1 MFLLAAARPAL
12 GLERY
17 AYVTEWGVRDV
28 SPGNFNFARGITT
41 DAEGNVYVA
50 DSGNNR
56 IQKFTSTGVLL
67 AVWGSSGSGPGQFNY
82 PAAVAVDS
90 NAVYVAD
97 ENNHRIQKFTRTG
110 SYLSQWGHQD
120 TGDGN
125 FEYPEGVTSDGVYVY
140 TAEPSCCAPNM
151 TNRIQKFTSGG
162 GYVSKWSGAY
172 DPVDV
177 VADNAGHIFTMEDYR
192 VVKYSNV
199 GTTLGTIGFGQIG
212 GSQGIDVDKFGNV
225 FVADANNNRIEK
237 FAPDGHLLAQWGV
250 LGAGPGQFNYP
261 IDVAVDDSGNVYVSD
276 FSNYRIQKFA
286 PGQTPVLLVHGI
298 CGNASSWDAF
308 AQVLTDSG
316 FVVDRLQYGS
326 PNYSLRPAAYAGVL
340 AAKLDEM
347 GYPHVAVVAHSMG
360 GLITREY
367 MRRQIASGRPN
378 KVLQLVTLGTPHHGS
393 DLLAK
398 ILGWGPAVD
407 GLIGAIFGPCLSS
420 PFSKPALLDLV
431 PGAWYLN
438 RLNYGTQVSLNDL
451 STSHGWSP
459 HQAETTLPGTVYFA
473 SIGGT
478 GSFCS
483 DNVRKVMWNGGAAYH
498 PNDCT
503 VATGGSLLAKTS
515 VFRAADPDLALEKP
529 AAHTN
534 RGTTPC
540 GEAYYSFNTLASR
553 VATILLTSPTSPPVS
568 LASEQGY
575 PQGPEVLLSVEDSL
589 QMAPAISDSV
599 PSGQTVD
606 KVISIPATSL
616 ARFTL
621 LSSDAHV
628 SLLRPDGT
636 VITISDTSTAGGI
649 SFFATSDLGLEG
661 FEIVAPTPGTWTM
674 RINATASLA
683 EQRIAGIVEYASAAA
698 VQLSVLSTPLYTG
711 DLIRV
716 RGEVASGGVL
726 GTEVNWT
733 CNILGPDGVTSPL
746 VLYDD
751 GAHGDSLDGD
761 GIYGNSASP
770 AGGVGQYTLTASATA
785 PGIGPLAAV
794 AYCEL
799 ADSQDLAVHTSDIQ
813 LSKNLPQAG
822 DSITV
827 SATVQNNSSTA
838 AVGVPVEIR
847 DLRADTVLGMSTVD
861 IAAGSAVTVHASW
874 VPAAPDTH
882 EIQVQVSPYVLDESD
897 FANNAASRVIV
908 LGTPVS
914 VDFGTVPLRLHF
926 DPPFPNPTS
935 RGVLFTFGLPRKSSA
950 VLDIYDVIGRRVRS
964 WRWTDLSPGGHS
976 FEWDGNGTSGERLA
990 TGIYL
995 CRLEVNGER
1004 LHRKIV
1010 LRR

>member
-1 MFLLAAARPAL
+1 
-12 GLERY
+12 
-17 AYVTEWGVRDV
+17 
-28 SPGNFNFARGITT
+28 
-41 DAEGNVYVA
+41 
-50 DSGNNR
+50 
-56 IQKFTSTGVLL
+56 
-67 AVWGSSGSGPGQFNY
+67 
-82 PAAVAVDS
+82 
-90 NAVYVAD
+90 
-97 ENNHRIQKFTRTG
+97 
-110 SYLSQWGHQD
+110 
-120 TGDGN
+120 
-125 FEYPEGVTSDGVYVY
+125 
-140 TAEPSCCAPNM
+140 
-151 TNRIQKFTSGG
+151 
-162 GYVSKWSGAY
+162 
-172 DPVDV
+172 
-177 VADNAGHIFTMEDYR
+177 
-192 VVKYSNV
+192 
-199 GTTLGTIGFGQIG
+199 
-212 GSQGIDVDKFGNV
+212 
-225 FVADANNNRIEK
+225 
-237 FAPDGHLLAQWGV
+237 
-250 LGAGPGQFNYP
+250 
-261 IDVAVDDSGNVYVSD
+261 
-276 FSNYRIQKFA
+276 
-286 PGQTPVLLVHGI
+286 
-298 CGNASSWDAF
+298 
-308 AQVLTDSG
+308 
-316 FVVDRLQYGS
+316 
-326 PNYSLRPAAYAGVL
+326 
-340 AAKLDEM
+340 
-347 GYPHVAVVAHSMG
+347 
-360 GLITREY
+360 
-367 MRRQIASGRPN
+367 
-378 KVLQLVTLGTPHHGS
+378 
-393 DLLAK
+393 
-398 ILGWGPAVD
+398 
-407 GLIGAIFGPCLSS
+407 
-420 PFSKPALLDLV
+420 
-431 PGAWYLN
+431 
-438 RLNYGTQVSLNDL
+438 
-451 STSHGWSP
+451 
-459 HQAETTLPGTVYFA
+459 
-473 SIGGT
+473 
-478 GSFCS
+478 
-483 DNVRKVMWNGGAAYH
+483 
-498 PNDCT
+498 
-503 VATGGSLLAKTS
+503 
-515 VFRAADPDLALEKP
+515 
-529 AAHTN
+529 
-534 RGTTPC
+534 
-540 GEAYYSFNTLASR
+540 
-553 VATILLTSPTSPPVS
+553 
-568 LASEQGY
+568 
-575 PQGPEVLLSVEDSL
+575 
-589 QMAPAISDSV
+589 
-599 PSGQTVD
+599 
-606 KVISIPATSL
+606 
-616 ARFTL
+616 
-621 LSSDAHV
+621 
-628 SLLRPDGT
+628 
-636 VITISDTSTAGGI
+636 
-649 SFFATSDLGLEG
+649 
-661 FEIVAPTPGTWTM
+661 M

-733 CNILGPDGVTSPL
+733 CKILGPDGVTSPL